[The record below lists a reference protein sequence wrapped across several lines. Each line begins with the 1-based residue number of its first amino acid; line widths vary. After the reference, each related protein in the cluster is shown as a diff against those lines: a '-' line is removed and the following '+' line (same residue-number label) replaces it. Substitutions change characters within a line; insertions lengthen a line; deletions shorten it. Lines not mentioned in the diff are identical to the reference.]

1 VESEPVRRR
10 RLTQAEAR
18 EQTRRQL
25 LAAAAEVFGRKGFAG
40 ASLEEI
46 ADLAGY
52 TTGAVYYHFGN
63 KDKLFLELIETGWSR
78 QNAAWVRALT
88 KVFAPPEPGTADEGQ
103 ADPDGAESS
112 TAEQG
117 PADPDAA
124 DRDTEEPLDSPD
136 SGSPAD
142 SAADPYA
149 GLARAVVARAARRA
163 ESAPLAGEFWL
174 YALRN
179 PAGMAIVAEKLR
191 EQIDGLSPVLGA
203 AMERTGT
210 PPGITPEEMTTV
222 ALALF
227 QGLARRRAIDPASV
241 PDDLYARVLRR
252 LMEP

>member
-10 RLTQAEAR
+10 RLTQAESR

-63 KDKLFLELIETGWSR
+63 KDKLFLELIESGWSR
-78 QNAAWVRALT
+78 QNAAWVKALT
-88 KVFAPPEPGTADEGQ
+88 KVFAPPEPGTADEGPE
-103 ADPDGAESS
+103 DPDGAD
-112 TAEQG
+112 Q
-117 PADPDAA
+117 
-124 DRDTEEPLDSPD
+124 DTEEPSDTAD
-136 SGSPAD
+136 SGGSAD

-149 GLARAVVARAARRA
+149 GLARAVIARAGRRA

-227 QGLARRRAIDPASV
+227 QGLARRRSIDPASV